1 MNKRIKIMCLSVLS
15 LSLLSGTQVQA
26 WPSFKKSAGCAVLA
40 AGITCALWKNRD
52 SVRDSIQEWKNDV
65 LAAGFT
71 YALRKKRDSVKDS
84 IQGWFSEKKDELKS
98 WTRKK
103 VLSVLPFGEDGTSNY
118 VKIRQKRPIVQTLS
132 EKKDSIRDSIQ
143 ERKNKAQK
151 WVGDRFGECK
161 EKMSD
166 AKESIVQT
174 LAEKK
179 EALQN
184 WAEEKSNNSGLSN
197 FFSRFRRNKTAIDVA
212 KIDNDAEESVKREI
226 LSSNATDFDPTCEL
240 NVSKN

>member
-1 MNKRIKIMCLSVLS
+1 MCLSVLS

-71 YALRKKRDSVKDS
+71 YALRKKRDSVK
-84 IQGWFSEKKDELKS
+84 
-98 WTRKK
+98 
-103 VLSVLPFGEDGTSNY
+103 
-118 VKIRQKRPIVQTLS
+118 
-132 EKKDSIRDSIQ
+132 DSIQ